1 MANKFRIG
9 VYGVLMQNNALLVS
23 DELVMNKAI
32 TKLPG
37 GGLEFGEG
45 TLEGLERE
53 FYEEL
58 NIKVEVLDHFY
69 TTDFYVP
76 SAFDPSFQV
85 ISIYYL
91 VSTPNTIDH
100 HISKEAHEYKKTGK
114 KQSFRW
120 IPIAQ
125 LKESDLTLVIDR
137 KVAAMIAEKF
147 AV

>member
-1 MANKFRIG
+1 MTNKFRVG
-9 VYGVLMQNNALLVS
+9 VYGVLIQNKSLLVS

-32 TKLPG
+32 TKFPG

-45 TLEGLERE
+45 VLECLERE
-53 FYEEL
+53 FYEEM
-58 NIKVEVLDHFY
+58 NIKIDVLDHFY

-85 ISIYYL
+85 ISLYYL
-91 VSTPNTIDH
+91 VSTSNALDH

-120 IPIAQ
+120 IPISQ
-125 LKESDLTLVIDR
+125 LKETDLTLVIDR
-137 KVAAMIAEKF
+137 KVAGMIMEKL
-147 AV
+147 AG